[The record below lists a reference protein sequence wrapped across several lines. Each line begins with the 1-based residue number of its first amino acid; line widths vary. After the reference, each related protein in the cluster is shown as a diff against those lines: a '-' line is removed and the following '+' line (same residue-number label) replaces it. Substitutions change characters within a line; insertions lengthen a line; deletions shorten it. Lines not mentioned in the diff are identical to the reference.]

1 MAEIITRPQHN
12 VIIENR
18 EKMHLT
24 GVKEVKSFNEEE
36 MILITELG
44 ELHIKGTGLHINI
57 FNVDTGEMNIEGML
71 NAFGYKGTSTPKGI
85 IGKILK

>member
-1 MAEIITRPQHN
+1 MSETITRPQHN
-12 VIIENR
+12 IIIENR

-44 ELHIKGTGLHINI
+44 ELHIKGTGLHINV
-57 FNVDTGEMNIEGML
+57 FNVDSGEMNIEGML
-71 NAFGYKGTSTPKGI
+71 NALGYKGNVTPKGI
-85 IGKILK
+85 MGKLLK